1 MQFWTLR
8 SFLGGTSGKK
18 TNKQTKNPP
27 ANAGD
32 SRDLGG
38 EDPMKEVATTPV
50 FLPDKSHGFVLPA
63 RGAWQATVHGVTK
76 S

>member
-8 SFLGGTSGKK
+8 SFLGGASGKK
-18 TNKQTKNPP
+18 KKKKNPS

-32 SRDLGG
+32 SKDLGW

-63 RGAWQATVHGVTK
+63 RGAWQAIVCGVTK
-76 S
+76 SWT